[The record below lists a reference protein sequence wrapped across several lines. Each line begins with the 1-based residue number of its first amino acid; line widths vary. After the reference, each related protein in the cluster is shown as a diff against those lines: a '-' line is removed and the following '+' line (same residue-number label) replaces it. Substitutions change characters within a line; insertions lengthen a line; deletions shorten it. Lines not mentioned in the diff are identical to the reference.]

1 MEVLVSKKQ
10 EGRCIRVIKAA
21 VLGSPISHSLS
32 PLLHTLAYSELGI
45 ESEYTRIEVKAGELE
60 AFLNSCGPTW
70 SGFSLTMPL
79 KEEVL
84 NFSTTVAPLAAR
96 IRSANTLVQSS
107 SQIWTASTTDVSG
120 FTHAL
125 SAHGKDASGR
135 VFVIGGGATARAA
148 VSACDGVASEITVM
162 VRSSSRVNELS
173 KSVEFT
179 DIEFVEW
186 GDTRLFES
194 ADLIISTVPE
204 GASDSL
210 VRDFP
215 SMPRGIFFDVLY
227 KPWPT
232 LSLKTWSGLGG
243 QVIDGLD
250 LLIHQA
256 IDQVAIFSG
265 QFVERENMAQL
276 MRRHGLKALEQST

>member
-1 MEVLVSKKQ
+1 VEILVSKKQ
-10 EGRCIRVIKAA
+10 KGWCFRLIKAA

-32 PLLHTLAYSELGI
+32 PLLHTIAYGELGI
-45 ESEYTRIEVKAGELE
+45 DSEYTRIEVKSGELGS
-60 AFLNSCGPTW
+60 FLNSCGPAW

-84 NFSTTVAPLAAR
+84 DFSTNISPLAAR
-96 IRSANTLVQSS
+96 IRSANTLVQNP
-107 SQIWTASTTDVSG
+107 SQIWSSSTTDVSG

-125 SAHGKDASGR
+125 SAHGADASGQ
-135 VFVIGGGATARAA
+135 VLVIGGGATARAA
-148 VSACDGVASEITVM
+148 VSACDGVASRLTVM
-162 VRSSSRVNELS
+162 VRSLSRKKEILE
-173 KSVEFT
+173 SVEST
-179 DIEFVEW
+179 DLEFVEW
-186 GDTRLFES
+186 GDTTLFET

-232 LSLKTWSGLGG
+232 VALKTWSDLGG
-243 QVIDGLD
+243 QVVDGLD

-256 IDQVAIFSG
+256 IDQVSIFSG
-265 QFVERENMAQL
+265 QFVERLSMAQL
-276 MRRHGLKALEQST
+276 MRRHGMKALEKST